1 MKKVVD
7 LEKLAKLLNAELIDF
22 KNELNKITTS
32 SSDEVCEHT
41 Q

>member
-1 MKKVVD
+1 MKKVVE
-7 LEKLAKLLNAELIDF
+7 LEKLAKLLNIELIDL
-22 KNELNKITTS
+22 KIGLNKITSS